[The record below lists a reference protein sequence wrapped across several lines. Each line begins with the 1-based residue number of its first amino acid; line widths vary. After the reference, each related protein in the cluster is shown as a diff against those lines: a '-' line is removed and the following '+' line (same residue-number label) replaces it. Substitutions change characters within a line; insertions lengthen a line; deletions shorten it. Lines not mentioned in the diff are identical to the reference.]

1 MDDDVLIE
9 GEDAVALLQ
18 ASRDCVRILALM

>member
-18 ASRDCVRILALM
+18 ASRDWVGIIALM